1 MYLVKLS
8 TAMLIESVAVTT
20 DVFVRDGAVY
30 EMRELPVE
38 TGRVNHA

>member
-8 TAMLIESVAVTT
+8 TAMLIEPVAVTT